1 MVSTFKR
8 NIILGLGISL
18 TTLII
23 SSVASYIS
31 IQKLVESDYWVDHTF
46 KVIQDLD
53 YVLSRIKDAET
64 GQRGYLLSGDPVF
77 LEPYNGSKQDILDHI
92 DHVQL
97 LTADNNSQ
105 QKEFPVLQGL
115 IRDKYAFIDGT
126 IADRKIGRPV
136 TTARLLYG
144 KGIMDKIRQ
153 KIRLMEQREQKLMLS
168 RTARVSA
175 FATYTPILIVFASI
189 LAIIIT
195 YAFYRRMRSNLD
207 DTQRLQDELEKKEQ
221 DTEKH
226 IKVISELAEQISK
239 GNYDIRV
246 KDSDLK

>member
-105 QKEFPVLQGL
+105 QKEFPVLQEL
-115 IRDKYAFIDGT
+115 IRDKYAFIHGT
-126 IADRKIGRPV
+126 IADRKAGRPV

-153 KIRLMEQREQKLMLS
+153 KVLLMEHREQKLMLS

-189 LAIIIT
+189 LAMIIT

>member
-97 LTADNNSQ
+97 LTADNNAQ
-105 QKEFPVLQGL
+105 QKEFPVLQEL

-153 KIRLMEQREQKLMLS
+153 KVLLMEQREQKLMLS

-195 YAFYRRMRSNLD
+195 YAFYSRMRSNLD

>member
-31 IQKLVESDYWVDHTF
+31 IQKLVESDFWVDHTF
-46 KVIQDLD
+46 KVIQEFD

-64 GQRGYLLSGDPVF
+64 GQRGYLLAGDPVF
-77 LEPYNGSKQDILDHI
+77 LEPYNGSERDILAHI
-92 DHVQL
+92 DQVQL
-97 LTADNNSQ
+97 LTADNNAQ
-105 QKEFPVLQGL
+105 QKDFPALQEL
-115 IRDKYAFIDGT
+115 IKEKYAFIDGT
-126 IADRKIGRPV
+126 IADRRNGRPV
-136 TTARLLYG
+136 TTARLIYG
-144 KGIMDKIRQ
+144 KGIMDHIRQ
-153 KIRLMEQREQKLMLS
+153 KVHVMENREQKLMIS

-175 FATYTPILIVFASI
+175 FATYTPILIVFASL
-189 LAIIIT
+189 LAVIIT
-195 YAFYRRMRSNLD
+195 YAFYRRMRTNLD
-207 DTQRLQDELEKKEQ
+207 DTQKLQDQLEKKEQ

>member
-153 KIRLMEQREQKLMLS
+153 KILLMEQREQKLMLS